1 MFVFR
6 GMVLILVLA
15 FVYILITRLAQLW
28 SFVINVYCRY
38 RHYRHFWPKIFCI
51 VKQLSD
57 QSSPLIFI
65 YAPLDVCVCG
75 WGDGG
80 HMWVDCRLPIVQ
92 QVTDIGRTI
101 IPYDL
106 FVSSTT
112 VLCFGLKTKSL
123 RMFAP
128 TVTAHPF
135 CTSNI
140 IHVGISCHVIHHT
153 SYMDDKDK
161 I

>member
-1 MFVFR
+1 M
-6 GMVLILVLA
+6 
-15 FVYILITRLAQLW
+15 
-28 SFVINVYCRY
+28 S
-38 RHYRHFWPKIFCI
+38 
-51 VKQLSD
+51 
-57 QSSPLIFI
+57 
-65 YAPLDVCVCG
+65 VCVGG

-80 HMWVDCRLPIVQ
+80 HMRVDCRLPIVQ
-92 QVTDIGRTI
+92 QVTDFGRMI

-140 IHVGISCHVIHHT
+140 IHVGMSCHVIHHT
-153 SYMDDKDK
+153 WMLRMKYNQVRGVAPGVLSSPK